1 MRTRPATVPVHRGSS
16 ESQRLIHVGVLWE
29 YARQPSRKELAATTL
44 LALPLV
50 DASVKIRTGPPD
62 DGDGPDAALEV
73 WAGQLPLASVWQ
85 TPVPDPLVPP
95 AVPLPAHISGR
106 VATRLH

>member
-1 MRTRPATVPVHRGSS
+1 
-16 ESQRLIHVGVLWE
+16 
-29 YARQPSRKELAATTL
+29 LAATTL

-85 TPVPDPLVPP
+85 TPVPDPLLPP
-95 AVPLPAHISGR
+95 AVPLPAHISAR